1 MNSQFVPKVEAVD
14 MISGNKFTLPAV
26 ALLVLALSLAAAGC
40 GRSAESKNK
49 QAAAA
54 AAANATPEAVQV
66 TTAAAIMRELPR
78 YTEATGSLGADEQ
91 TDVASNVSGRVV
103 AVGVDLGSYVQRG
116 AVIVRL
122 DDADA
127 RLRLTQLQA
136 QAQQAQSAVR
146 QAEARIGL
154 RPGQAFDVNRVAEVG
169 AARVALELADKQLR
183 RFERLIESG
192 DVSRASYDQ
201 QRAQRDQLQQQL
213 EAALQAAR
221 QNYAGIA
228 TARGAANAAEAQV
241 AQARKAIADVV
252 IHAPI
257 SGYVADRP
265 ADVGEYVTPASKVA
279 TIVRTNPLRLRI
291 DIPEQLIGS
300 ISPGQNVSV
309 VTSAYAD
316 RAFAGRIA
324 RISPNVTAAS
334 RTLTVEAQV
343 ENGEGL
349 LKPGQFATVRIS
361 QPAGAPAVLIPARAV
376 RTEQDVSRVY
386 VIKDGRVQ
394 ERVVQLGQ
402 SEGELVEVKNGIAAD
417 ELVATS
423 NVEVLKD
430 GAAVR
435 Q

>member
-1 MNSQFVPKVEAVD
+1 MTSR
-14 MISGNKFTLPAV
+14 NKFTLH
-26 ALLVLALSLAAAGC
+26 ALAFLCAALSLFASGC

-49 QAAAA
+49 GAAAA
-54 AAANATPEAVQV
+54 SATPEAVQV
-66 TTAAAIMRELPR
+66 STAAAITRELPR
-78 YTEATGSLGADEQ
+78 YTEATGSLAADEQ
-91 TDVASNVSGRVV
+91 TDVAPNVAGRVV

-116 AVIVRL
+116 AVLARL

-136 QAQQAQSAVR
+136 QAAQAQAAVR
-146 QAEARIGL
+146 QAEARVGL
-154 RPGQAFDVNRVAEVG
+154 RPGQAFDATRVAEVG
-169 AARVALELADKQLR
+169 SARVALELAEKQLR
-183 RFERLIESG
+183 RFERLIETG

-201 QRAQRDQLQQQL
+201 QRAQRDGLQQQY
-213 EAALQAAR
+213 EAALAAAR

-228 TARGAANAAEAQV
+228 TARAAQSAADAQV

-252 IHAPI
+252 VYAPI

-265 ADVGEYVTPASKVA
+265 ADVGEYVTPSSKVA

-291 DIPEQLIGS
+291 DIPEQLIGAV
-300 ISPGQNVSV
+300 SPGQSVSV

-361 QPAGAPAVLIPARAV
+361 QSAGTPAVLIPARAV
-376 RTEQDVSRVY
+376 RTEQDTSRVF
-386 VIKDGRVQ
+386 VVKDGRVE

-402 SEGELVEVKNGIAAD
+402 VEGELVEVKNGIAAD

-423 NVEVLKD
+423 GVEALKD